1 MILTIFNFFYP
12 FSNDSTN
19 VTRPHW
25 SLKESNILGGTTETV
40 HHNITGTVVI
50 TPPIRVS
57 VGSEIVASILTEN
70 ATVTPWFPP
79 I

>member
-1 MILTIFNFFYP
+1 MILTIVNFFYS

-25 SLKESNILGGTTETV
+25 NLKGSNIPGGTTEMV
-40 HHNITGTVVI
+40 YHNITGTVMI
-50 TPPIRVS
+50 APPIRVS

-70 ATVTPWFPP
+70 ATVTLWFPP